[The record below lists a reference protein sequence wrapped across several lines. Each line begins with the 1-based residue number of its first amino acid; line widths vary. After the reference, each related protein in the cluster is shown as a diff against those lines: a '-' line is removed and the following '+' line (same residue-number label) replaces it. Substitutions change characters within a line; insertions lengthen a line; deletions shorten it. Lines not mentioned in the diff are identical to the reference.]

1 MDVEVLKWIKYL
13 SLFLYYKIS
22 NEIHENQLQR
32 SDNLKDRFNCFKRRW
47 MMTYGMAMA
56 SGGRSQSHCGEK
68 MTLFTVAFCQCIK
81 LHPWYSSSV
90 SKQWPINL
98 FFIFKKW
105 TKLQRAKSD
114 EWSRWWAKILL
125 VWAKKKKNILC
136 FQLALSQHEMS
147 FWQALQFRSFLLN
160 ALPQDITVKF
170 DTGIPTLGDEFMVHS
185 LMKTKGKKENKQAYS
200 WSHYSPDVLNLG
212 LEIDPSHKI
221 WASLKQNRMFD
232 FQDKIAHHIAYVVVT
247 VFPKAWYR
255 NAGGCLHMPENM
267 IFNVNFSQVSVLII
281 MDLFFTLC
289 TQLWP

>member
-1 MDVEVLKWIKYL
+1 MDDDVWNGDGKWRSIAEPLWGKNDTFHSRIL
-13 SLFLYYKIS
+13 SVHQAPS
-22 NEIHENQLQR
+22 VIHAGSPPVCPNSDPSTCFSFSR
-32 SDNLKDRFNCFKRRW
+32 SGLSCREPNPTSGPGGERRFCW
-47 MMTYGMAMA
+47 
-56 SGGRSQSHCGEK
+56 CG
-68 MTLFTVAFCQCIK
+68 Q
-81 LHPWYSSSV
+81 
-90 SKQWPINL
+90 
-98 FFIFKKW
+98 
-105 TKLQRAKSD
+105 
-114 EWSRWWAKILL
+114 
-125 VWAKKKKNILC
+125 KKKKNILC